1 MILFELKERNSK
13 MFDIKNITMIY
24 DMEKTE
30 KVYALGGFDL
40 KLPDKGLIGI
50 IGPSGSGKSTLM
62 YCLSTLKKP
71 TDGVIMYNESNLVT
85 LKDAEREKLRR
96 NDFGFVF
103 QHHFL
108 VPYMS
113 AIDNVTVA
121 ATEKGKNVIERGR
134 RLLMNLG
141 IGERELI
148 KRPSK
153 LSGGQRQ
160 RVAIARAMI
169 NNPRVLFADEPTA
182 ALDHENA
189 FAVMEILKEYAKN
202 NLVLVITHD
211 NSILKGADRVIEM
224 WDGNISKIR
233 GGDEE

>member
-1 MILFELKERNSK
+1 

-24 DMEKTE
+24 DMERTE

-40 KLPDKGLIGI
+40 QLPDKGLVGI

-71 TDGVIMYNESNLVT
+71 TEGSIIYNGVELTELSDN
-85 LKDAEREKLRR
+85 KREHLRR
-96 NDFGFVF
+96 NEFGFVF
-103 QHHFL
+103 QRHFL

-113 AIDNVTVA
+113 AVDNVIVA
-121 ATEKGKNVIERGR
+121 ATEDKNVATEHAIK
-134 RLLMNLG
+134 LLEKLG
-141 IGERELI
+141 LTKNEFG
-148 KRPSK
+148 KRPAK

-169 NNPRVLFADEPTA
+169 NNPKVLFADEPTA
-182 ALDHENA
+182 ALDHGNA
-189 FAVMEILKEYAKN
+189 YAVMDILKEYSRD

-211 NSILKGADRVIEM
+211 HSILKGADRVIEI
-224 WDGNISKIR
+224 WDGNISEAK
-233 GGDEE
+233 GGERV

>member
-1 MILFELKERNSK
+1 

-62 YCLSTLKKP
+62 YCLSTLKTP
-71 TDGVIMYNESNLVT
+71 TDGKIIYNGKELT
-85 LKDAEREKLRR
+85 KLKNSDRENIRR
-96 NDFGFVF
+96 NEFGFVF
-103 QHHFL
+103 QRHFL

-113 AIDNVTVA
+113 AVDNVTVA
-121 ATEKGKNVIERGR
+121 AASKTPEVEEKAKKLLAGFGLTEKEFG
-134 RLLMNLG
+134 
-141 IGERELI
+141 

-160 RVAIARAMI
+160 RAAIARAMI
-169 NNPRVLFADEPTA
+169 NDPNVLFADEPTA

-189 FAVMEILKEYAKN
+189 FAVMKILKEYSKE

-211 NSILKGADRVIEM
+211 RSILSDADSIIEM
-224 WDGNISKIR
+224 WDGNISAIK
-233 GGDEE
+233 GGEEE

>member
-1 MILFELKERNSK
+1 

-24 DMEKTE
+24 DMEKAE

-40 KLPDKGLIGI
+40 TLPDKGLIGI

-71 TDGVIMYNESNLVT
+71 TDGQIFYNGRELT
-85 LKDAEREKLRR
+85 KLKDYECENLRR
-96 NDFGFVF
+96 NEFGFVF
-103 QHHFL
+103 QRHFL

-113 AIDNVTVA
+113 AMDNVTVA
-121 ATEKGKNVIERGR
+121 AAKDDIAA
-134 RLLMNLG
+134 
-141 IGERELI
+141 GERAKELLAAFGMGE
-148 KRPSK
+148 KEFGRRPSK

-160 RVAIARAMI
+160 RTAIARAMI
-169 NNPRVLFADEPTA
+169 NTPNVLFADEPTA

-189 FAVMEILKEYAKN
+189 FAVMEILKDYSKE

-211 NSILKGADRVIEM
+211 HSILKGADRVIEM
-224 WDGNISKIR
+224 WDGCLSAS
-233 GGDEE
+233 GESV

>member
-1 MILFELKERNSK
+1 

-62 YCLSTLKKP
+62 YCLSTLKAP
-71 TDGVIMYNESNLVT
+71 TDGRIIYNGKELT
-85 LKDAEREKLRR
+85 KLKNSERENIRR
-96 NDFGFVF
+96 NEFGFVF
-103 QHHFL
+103 QRHFL

-113 AIDNVTVA
+113 AVDNVTVA
-121 ATEKGKNVIERGR
+121 AASKTPEVEEKAKKLLAGFGLTEKEFG
-134 RLLMNLG
+134 
-141 IGERELI
+141 

-160 RVAIARAMI
+160 RAAIARAMI
-169 NNPRVLFADEPTA
+169 NDPNVLFADEPTA

-189 FAVMEILKEYAKN
+189 FAVMKILKEYSKE

-211 NSILKGADRVIEM
+211 RSILSDADSIIEM
-224 WDGNISKIR
+224 WDGNISAIK
-233 GGDEE
+233 GGEEE

>member
-1 MILFELKERNSK
+1 
-13 MFDIKNITMIY
+13 MFDIKKITMIY

-62 YCLSTLKKP
+62 YCLSTLKSP
-71 TDGVIMYNESNLVT
+71 TDGSIIYNGKELT
-85 LKDAEREKLRR
+85 KLKNGERENIRR
-96 NDFGFVF
+96 NEFGFVF
-103 QHHFL
+103 QRHFL

-113 AIDNVTVA
+113 AVDNVTVA
-121 ATEKGKNVIERGR
+121 AASKTPEVEEKAKKLLAGFGLTEKEFG
-134 RLLMNLG
+134 
-141 IGERELI
+141 
-148 KRPSK
+148 KRPAK

-160 RVAIARAMI
+160 RAAIARAMI
-169 NNPRVLFADEPTA
+169 NDPKVLFADEPTA

-189 FAVMEILKEYAKN
+189 FAVMKILKEYSKE

-211 NSILKGADRVIEM
+211 RSILSDADSIIEM
-224 WDGNISKIR
+224 WDGKVSAIK
-233 GGDEE
+233 GGEEA

>member
-103 QHHFL
+103 QRHFL

>member
-1 MILFELKERNSK
+1 MFE
-13 MFDIKNITMIY
+13 IKKITMIY

-71 TDGVIMYNESNLVT
+71 TEGSILYNGKELTN
-85 LKDAEREKLRR
+85 LKDREREQLRR
-96 NDFGFVF
+96 EEFGFVF
-103 QHHFL
+103 QRHFL

-113 AIDNVTVA
+113 ALDNVTVA
-121 ATEKGKNVIERGR
+121 AARSGTWTNERAKE
-134 RLLMNLG
+134 LLEQFGLS
-141 IGERELI
+141 EREI
-148 KRPSK
+148 GKRPAK

-160 RVAIARAMI
+160 RTAIARAMM
-169 NNPRVLFADEPTA
+169 NQPKVLFADEPTA

-189 FAVMEILKEYAKN
+189 FAVMDILKEYAKD

-211 NSILKGADRVIEM
+211 HSILKEADQIIEM
-224 WDGNISKIR
+224 WDGNISTVK
-233 GGDEE
+233 GGETV

>member
-1 MILFELKERNSK
+1 MFE
-13 MFDIKNITMIY
+13 IKKITMIY

-40 KLPDKGLIGI
+40 TLPDKGLIGI

-62 YCLSTLKKP
+62 YCLSTLKQP
-71 TDGVIMYNESNLVT
+71 TDGSILYNGKELTS
-85 LKDAEREKLRR
+85 LKNSERENLRR
-96 NDFGFVF
+96 NEFGFVF
-103 QHHFL
+103 QRHFL

-113 AIDNVTVA
+113 ALDNVTVA
-121 ATEKGKNVIERGR
+121 ANKNDKETIEHAMQ
-134 RLLMNLG
+134 LLSGFGLS
-141 IGERELI
+141 EREWN
-148 KRPSK
+148 KRPAK

-160 RVAIARAMI
+160 RTAIARAMI
-169 NNPRVLFADEPTA
+169 NQPKVLFADEPTA

-211 NSILKGADRVIEM
+211 RSILKDADQIIEM
-224 WDGNISKIR
+224 WDGDISAIK
-233 GGDEE
+233 GGDAV

>member
-1 MILFELKERNSK
+1 MFE
-13 MFDIKNITMIY
+13 IKNITMIY

-40 KLPDKGLIGI
+40 SLPDKGLIGI

-71 TDGVIMYNESNLVT
+71 TDGEILYNGKEIT
-85 LKDAEREKLRR
+85 RLKDSEREILRR
-96 NDFGFVF
+96 NEFGFVF
-103 QHHFL
+103 QRHFL

-113 AIDNVTVA
+113 ALDNVTVA
-121 ATEKGKNVIERGR
+121 ATKYGKETIDRARELLKGFG
-134 RLLMNLG
+134 L
-141 IGERELI
+141 GEREI
-148 KRPSK
+148 SKRPSK

-160 RVAIARAMI
+160 RAAIARAMI
-169 NNPRVLFADEPTA
+169 NEPKVLFADEPTA

-189 FAVMEILKEYAKN
+189 FAVMEILKEYAKK

-211 NSILKGADRVIEM
+211 RSILKDADSVIEM
-224 WDGNISKIR
+224 WDGTISAVK
-233 GGDEE
+233 GGETI